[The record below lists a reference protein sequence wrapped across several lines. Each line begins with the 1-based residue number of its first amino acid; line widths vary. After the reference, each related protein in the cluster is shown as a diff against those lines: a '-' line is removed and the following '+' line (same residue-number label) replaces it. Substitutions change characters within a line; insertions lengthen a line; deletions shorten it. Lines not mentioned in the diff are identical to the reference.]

1 MASGPVQGAKH
12 MGAGCAHVVDRS
24 RFDFGYPQR
33 EAVGRRERLDV
44 AAVGVR
50 LTGVP
55 RVDLLS
61 LDAGGLLAQA
71 VAGEQL
77 AVHDD
82 VVHAVV
88 LGLISPENFGPVDC
102 CVPMPLAGVASSR

>member
-1 MASGPVQGAKH
+1 
-12 MGAGCAHVVDRS
+12 
-24 RFDFGYPQR
+24 
-33 EAVGRRERLDV
+33 LDV
-44 AAVGVR
+44 AAVGVG
-50 LTGVP
+50 LSGVP

-82 VVHAVV
+82 VSRAVV
-88 LGLISPENFGPVDC
+88 LGL
-102 CVPMPLAGVASSR
+102 L